1 MSLAKFLRTPFLQNT
16 SGQLLLPLAFQ
27 KQPPKL
33 FYEKTVLEN
42 LARFTE
48 KHLWF
53 AKFLRTPFLQNTS
66 ATATLLKSGTANS
79 VRKTLDE
86 YYLSRNTNFKSTV
99 QEYHF
104 LLSSNKM
111 QIHRNATNDVTVFV
125 WFVDSLTKMFKTM
138 HCKILNYSCRIILNA
153 QNLQ

>member
-1 MSLAKFLRTPFLQNT
+1 MFLERCKIHRKTPVLETLFWQSCRPKAVKRRLWHKCFPVSLAKFLRTPFLQNT

-86 YYLSRNTNFKSTV
+86 YSLSRNTNLKSTV
-99 QEYHF
+99 QLYHF
-104 LLSSNKM
+104 LLSSIN
-111 QIHRNATNDVTVFV
+111 V
-125 WFVDSLTKMFKTM
+125 
-138 HCKILNYSCRIILNA
+138 
-153 QNLQ
+153 